1 MAIDSRLFFHR
12 DHDVCSRVHGA
23 KPWASLEALASLS
36 SRSIFNSLTSPCG
49 LFLTRAQAGCLV
61 AGAWS
66 RAMGF
71 LATVAGSAAG
81 AILSST
87 RRGARSGAGDHAIWM
102 AFGAAAGIEGMQA
115 SGCATLCILAGYE
128 EPWAAQARW

>member
-1 MAIDSRLFFHR
+1 
-12 DHDVCSRVHGA
+12 
-23 KPWASLEALASLS
+23 
-36 SRSIFNSLTSPCG
+36 
-49 LFLTRAQAGCLV
+49 
-61 AGAWS
+61 
-66 RAMGF
+66 MGF
-71 LATVAGSAAG
+71 LGAVAGSAAG